1 MRSNLGESSE
11 AGGES
16 NEVGGTEYGNVCR
29 SETDGCMRLWRQA
42 ES

>member
-16 NEVGGTEYGNVCR
+16 NEGGGTEYGNVCR
-29 SETDGCMRLWRQA
+29 SETD
-42 ES
+42 EV